1 MRRLRFCGK
10 QGDGSCILESDLHT
24 NLIGEAR
31 GVASSNYEPDAS
43 DTVDRHAHEPRDG
56 HDLKVL
62 KDSYGPCTDW
72 ERHVAPVCGAS
83 AFWHNLK

>member
-56 HDLKVL
+56 HDYEGIEGQLWPMHRL
-62 KDSYGPCTDW
+62 GETCSSGLRGICFL
-72 ERHVAPVCGAS
+72 A
-83 AFWHNLK
+83 